1 MENVAR
7 IVLGV
12 EEHDVAEEVMH
23 FLDRTGT
30 MRVVATAADEQQLA
44 EAIRQLEP
52 DAVVASPRLAHREDR
67 NGSKLLA
74 LATRETVASLR
85 AAMRAG
91 ADGYFVWP
99 GEREELAGAAASM
112 LPRSS
117 PEVGGKRAR
126 VISVY
131 APRGGSG
138 ATFVATHLSASI
150 GRRGSTCVLVDMDP
164 VFADLTTALGV
175 PSGEAVRTIAD
186 LLPLGGEVAPEH
198 LDGVL
203 WRHPAGFDALL
214 APEPDVAA
222 RLRGEDYRAALSA
235 IVGAT
240 DVVVLHLA
248 RTLDDI
254 ARRGLAQSDRIL
266 MVLSLDVFSFRSA
279 RRALPLL
286 GELGLEDR
294 CDFVVNR
301 ARRSEIV
308 PNDVRRAFGKPPLAV
323 IPSDRSVGNAQDRGR
338 LLPAR
343 GRATRGID
351 RLAASLLE
359 GSS

>member
-30 MRVVATAADEQQLA
+30 ARVVATAADEQQLA

-52 DAVVASPRLAHREDR
+52 DAVVASPRLAHREGR
-67 NGSKLLA
+67 NGGKLLA

-91 ADGYFVWP
+91 AEGYFVWP

-117 PEVGGKRAR
+117 EVGGKRAR

-164 VFADLTTALGV
+164 VFADLTSALGV

-186 LLPLGGEVAPEH
+186 LLPLGGEVALEH

-235 IVGAT
+235 IVGAK
-240 DVVVLHLA
+240 DVVVLHLG

-254 ARRGLAQSDRIL
+254 ARRGLAQSDRIV
-266 MVLSLDVFSFRSA
+266 MVLSLDVLSFRSA
-279 RRALPLL
+279 KRALPLL

-294 CDFVVNR
+294 CDFIVNR

-308 PNDVRRAFGKPPLAV
+308 PSDVRRAFGRPPLAV

-343 GRATRGID
+343 GRAVRSID

>member
-12 EEHDVAEEVMH
+12 EENDVAEEVMH

-30 MRVVATAADEQQLA
+30 ARVVATAADERQLA

-52 DAVVASPRLAHREDR
+52 DVVVASPRLAHRDGR
-67 NGSKLLA
+67 DGSKLLA
-74 LATRETVASLR
+74 LATRESVASLR

-99 GEREELAGAAASM
+99 GERDELAGAAASV
-112 LPRSS
+112 LPHPSQ
-117 PEVGGKRAR
+117 VGEDRAR
-126 VISVY
+126 VIAVY

-138 ATFVATHLSASI
+138 ATFVATQLSASI
-150 GRRGSTCVLVDMDP
+150 GRRGRRCVLVDMDP
-164 VFADLTTALGV
+164 VFADLTAALGV
-175 PSGEAVRTIAD
+175 PSGEATRTIAD

-203 WRHPAGFDALL
+203 WRHPDGFDALL
-214 APEPDVAA
+214 APEPDVAG
-222 RLRGEDYRAALSA
+222 RLRGEDYRAVLSA
-235 IVGAT
+235 VVGAA

-254 ARRGLAQSDRIL
+254 ARSGLAQADRML

-279 RRALPLL
+279 KRALPLL
-286 GELGLEDR
+286 KELGLEDR

-323 IPSDRSVGNAQDRGR
+323 IASDRTVGQAQDRGR

-343 GRATRGID
+343 GRAVRGID
-351 RLAASLLE
+351 KLAGTLME
-359 GSS
+359 GTA

>member
-30 MRVVATAADEQQLA
+30 ARVVATAADEQQLA

-52 DAVVASPRLAHREDR
+52 DAVVASPRLAQRDGR

-99 GEREELAGAAASM
+99 GERDELAGAAASM

-117 PEVGGKRAR
+117 EVGGKRAR

-164 VFADLTTALGV
+164 VFADLTAALGV

-186 LLPLGGEVAPEH
+186 LLPLGGEAAPEH

-222 RLRGEDYRAALSA
+222 RLRGEDYGAALSA

-240 DVVVLHLA
+240 DVVVLHLG

-266 MVLSLDVFSFRSA
+266 MVLSLDVLSFRSA

-308 PNDVRRAFGKPPLAV
+308 PNDVRRAFGRPPLAV

-343 GRATRGID
+343 GRAARGID
-351 RLAASLLE
+351 KLAASLLE
-359 GSS
+359 GSR

>member
-1 MENVAR
+1 MEDVTR

-30 MRVVATAADEQQLA
+30 SRVVATAVDERQLA

-52 DAVVASPRLAHREDR
+52 DAVVASPRLVPRDGR
-67 NGSKLLA
+67 NGSKLFA

-99 GEREELAGAAASM
+99 GERDELAGAAASA

-117 PEVGGKRAR
+117 KVGGKRAR
-126 VISVY
+126 VIAVY

-138 ATFVATHLSASI
+138 ATFVATHLSASL
-150 GRRGSTCVLVDMDP
+150 GRRGPRCVLVDMDP
-164 VFADLTTALGV
+164 IFADLTAALGV

-186 LLPLGGEVAPEH
+186 LLPLGGEVGPEH

-203 WRHPAGFDALL
+203 WRHHAGFDALL
-214 APEPDVAA
+214 APEPDVAG
-222 RLRGEDYRAALSA
+222 RFRDEDYRAALSA
-235 IVGAT
+235 VVGSA

-254 ARRGLAQSDRIL
+254 ARGGLALSDRVV
-266 MVLSLDVFSFRSA
+266 MVLSLDVLSFRSA
-279 RRALPLL
+279 RRALSLL
-286 GELGLEDR
+286 KDLGLEDR

-308 PNDVRRAFGKPPLAV
+308 PDDVRRAFGRPPLAV

-343 GRATRGID
+343 GRAARGID
-351 RLAASLLE
+351 TLAATLME
-359 GSS
+359 GTS

>member
-30 MRVVATAADEQQLA
+30 ARVVATAADEQQLA
-44 EAIRQLEP
+44 EAVRQLEP
-52 DAVVASPRLAHREDR
+52 DAVVASPRLAHRDGG

-91 ADGYFVWP
+91 ADGYFLWP
-99 GEREELAGAAASM
+99 GERDELAGAAASM

-117 PEVGGKRAR
+117 EVGGKRAR

-164 VFADLTTALGV
+164 IFADLTAALGV

-235 IVGAT
+235 IVGGT
-240 DVVVLHLA
+240 DVVVLHLG

-254 ARRGLAQSDRIL
+254 ARRGLAQSDRML
-266 MVLSLDVFSFRSA
+266 MVLSLDVLSFRSA

-286 GELGLEDR
+286 GELGFEDR

-308 PNDVRRAFGKPPLAV
+308 PNDVRRAFGRPPLAV

-343 GRATRGID
+343 GRAARRID

-359 GSS
+359 ASS